1 MQVQIRTS
9 FRRTAR
15 LIRNDRDFLRAA
27 RRMPKPVPWDWAA
40 PRLTPLLAGPRN
52 DVPGEELVRAPSQLG
67 PALTFGIDLGG
78 HFPLVDRSVAA
89 RWETSPEQLLAVSLE
104 NLRRRAAAVGGGS
117 VETWVRSGYVVRV
130 LRKPVGFASSILLVP
145 EELSRL
151 FGGQDQVLG
160 APGRHT
166 LVSFPPEMP
175 TATVADIH
183 VEMEMDELMPLFLL
197 PFAMEDGRLTWLD
210 SEFED
215 ADDD

>member
-15 LIRNDRDFLRAA
+15 LIRNDREFLRAA

-40 PRLTPLLAGPRN
+40 PRLIPLLAGPRN
-52 DVPGEELVRAPSQLG
+52 DTPGEDLVRTPSQLG

-78 HFPLVDRSVAA
+78 HFPLVDRTVAE
-89 RWETSPEQLLAVSLE
+89 RWETSPEQLLHVSFE

-130 LRKPVGFASSILLVP
+130 LRQPVGFASSMLLVP
-145 EELSRL
+145 DELRRL
-151 FGGQDQVLG
+151 FGGHDQVFG

-166 LVSFPPEMP
+166 LVSFPAEMP
-175 TATVADIH
+175 TATVANIH
-183 VEMEMDELMPLFLL
+183 VDMEMDELMPLFLL
-197 PFAMEDGRLTWLD
+197 PFAMEDGSLIWVD

-215 ADDD
+215 TDDD